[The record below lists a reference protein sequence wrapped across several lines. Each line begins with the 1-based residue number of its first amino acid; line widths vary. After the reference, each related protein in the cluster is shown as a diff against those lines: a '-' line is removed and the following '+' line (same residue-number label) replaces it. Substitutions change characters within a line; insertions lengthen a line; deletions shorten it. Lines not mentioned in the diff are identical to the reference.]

1 MVQRKNNKQKKIK
14 KAKKTKKIT
23 LKKKSSMNFSLPE
36 ETKKYI
42 FGIGFFLSATI
53 FILSFFGM
61 AGPAGDFLFKTFS
74 FLVGEIVFAI
84 LALFLC
90 LAGIAF
96 FRTEYKKI
104 LKPIV
109 LSIGISTMG
118 VSGILEC
125 LNPGIKKGGWLGYV
139 ITWPLLKLFD
149 LWVTRIIF
157 VVTIIV
163 GGLIF
168 WRLIITHQLKKEE
181 ERQKEKPL
189 INRLVRKI
197 IKGTPS
203 FKTDRIEKKPIVFE
217 KEAKPAKELALKAKV
232 SPVEL
237 NASGKQYERPPIE
250 LLDSVKGQPSGGD
263 IRMNSMII
271 KKTLESFDIPVE
283 MSNIV
288 VGPTVTQYSLK
299 PAEGIKLSK
308 ITALSNDLALS
319 LATHPIRIEA
329 PIPGKSLVGIEIPN
343 KKRTFVRL
351 KELIQGQKFQ
361 DSFSHLTL
369 CLGKDVSGDS
379 IYANLEK
386 MPHLLVAGSTGTGKT
401 IFLNSLILSLLYNN
415 SPETMRLI
423 LIDPKRVEFNVYE
436 DIPHLLC
443 PTIVD
448 AERAVNALKWLTEE
462 MERRFKLLA
471 EVKSRNI
478 ISYNEKII
486 SAGEERLPYIVLVVD
501 ELADLMAAK
510 GRDIES
516 GVVRIAQMARAVG
529 IHLVLATQ
537 RPSVEVITGLIKA
550 NITSRAT
557 FQVASQIDSRTVLD
571 TSGAEKLLGLGD
583 MLFISN
589 EIIKPKR
596 IQGAYASDKEVKRV
610 VKWIAENETSLSQTS
625 NIGGEALKEDLTTY
639 LEKSLEVSEGVGPNE
654 NSFREDPLYDE
665 AKRVIIENKRA
676 SSSLLQRKLRVGYA
690 RAARLIDMLE
700 DQGIVGPS
708 RGSKPREI
716 YISNASEDYTGKS
729 KDEDDDGWQS
739 V

>member
-23 LKKKSSMNFSLPE
+23 SKKKSSMNFSLSE

-53 FILSFFGM
+53 FVLSFFEK
-61 AGPAGDFLFKTFS
+61 AGPAGDFLFKTIS

-90 LAGIAF
+90 LSGIAF
-96 FRTEYKKI
+96 FRTEYKRI
-104 LKPIV
+104 FKPIV
-109 LSIGISTMG
+109 LSIGISTIG

-125 LNPGIKKGGWLGYV
+125 LKPGIKKGGWLGYI

-157 VVTIIV
+157 IVTIII

-168 WRLIITHQLKKEE
+168 WRLMTSHQAKKEGQE
-181 ERQKEKPL
+181 KQKEKPS
-189 INRLVRKI
+189 INKLVRKI

-203 FKTDRIEKKPIVFE
+203 FKADRIEKKPIAFE
-217 KEAKPAKELALKAKV
+217 KETKLAKELTEKTKV
-232 SPVEL
+232 SPVEVDTL
-237 NASGKQYERPPIE
+237 EKKYERPPIE

-263 IRMNSMII
+263 IRANSMII

-283 MSNIV
+283 MSNVV

-299 PAEGIKLSK
+299 PADGIKLSK

-319 LATHPIRIEA
+319 LATQPIRIEA
-329 PIPGKSLVGIEIPN
+329 PIPGRSLVGIEIPN

-351 KELIQGQKFQ
+351 KELIQGQRFQ
-361 DSFSHLTL
+361 DSFSHLIL
-369 CLGKDVSGDS
+369 CLGKDVSGNS

-423 LIDPKRVEFNVYE
+423 LIDPKRVEFNIYE
-436 DIPHLLC
+436 EIPHLLC

-448 AERAVNALKWLTEE
+448 AQKAVNALKWLTEE

-471 EVKSRNI
+471 GVKSRNI
-478 ISYNEKII
+478 VSYNEKVMKD
-486 SAGEERLPYIVLVVD
+486 GKERMPYIVLVVD

-510 GRDIES
+510 GRDIET

-596 IQGAYASDKEVKRV
+596 IQGAYTSDKEVKRV
-610 VKWIAENETSLSQTS
+610 VKWIAENETSLGQTS

-654 NSFREDPLYDE
+654 NSFQDDPLYDE

-716 YISNASEDYTGKS
+716 YISNASENYADKTG
-729 KDEDDDGWQS
+729 DDDGWQS